1 MKIPMKEKQPKM
13 GEALG
18 RMVDNFGQH
27 AFTSKPGKGLQLY
40 PNQSDDEE
48 DEGEGEGEEGDGT
61 KKQKKKK
68 EKKGRR
74 GDKYSQFAGAVQ
86 NQADSID
93 VQNLYTEDP
102 NKIDIINNLTSIK
115 LL

>member
-1 MKIPMKEKQPKM
+1 MKIPDAKKQPKM

-18 RMVDNFGQH
+18 KMVDNFGQM

-48 DEGEGEGEEGDGT
+48 EEDGEGEEGDGS

-74 GDKYSQFAGAVQ
+74 GDKYSQFSNAVQ